1 MKFVDFACPRLYSL
15 PTLMR
20 QSVAAN
26 RTSHI
31 GHPGSSSNNAAAI
44 NKLLEKKK
52 EYDAVS
58 ALERASAVFLS
69 RIEGLGEDCETMAD
83 AGEVH
88 GQVLD
93 QWPKM
98 FQILSLFLS
107 SQGHTV
113 DEGDDPLETE
123 GQVLV
128 RIPIEDL
135 QTASQ

>member
-1 MKFVDFACPRLYSL
+1 
-15 PTLMR
+15 MR

-69 RIEGLGEDCETMAD
+69 RIEGWARIARQWRTQEKSYVYTRPTL
-83 AGEVH
+83 VH